1 MKILKFLDKE
11 VNGLHQAAF
20 FLAFASIGAK
30 VLAVLRDRLLASSFG
45 AGEML
50 DVYYASFRVPDI
62 IYVFTL
68 FIVSTTALIPIFLGK
83 KDKKGEARVFIN
95 SIFTVFFIAIIILL
109 AFSYFLIPFVVD
121 VIAPGFSEEN
131 TNTLIDLSRVLLL
144 SPLFLGISNLVSS
157 VIQSYRRFL
166 AYALS
171 GVVYN
176 AGIIVGV
183 VFLYPKM
190 GILGVA
196 WGVVFGALFHFLIQ
210 VPSIIQLG
218 YFPVFSF
225 SFLRKE
231 ILFDIK
237 RVIKLSFPRTLGLT
251 LNQLVLVVITSLA
264 SFLAAGSIAIFNLAS
279 NLQAIPLG
287 VIALSYS
294 VAAFPSLAKSFLR
307 KDIKKFVSSVVSSL
321 RHILFWLL
329 PASVLFIV
337 LRAQVVRV
345 VLGAGEFSW
354 ADTRLTAAALA
365 LFAVSLFAQGLIL
378 LLVRAFYASGETKIP
393 LFVNI
398 FSSLIIVIFSFG
410 LVYIFKS
417 FVFVQTFFDRMLRVE
432 DVSGTTILALALA
445 FSLGTIINFLILFLF
460 FEKKFGNI
468 LPHIKKSVCQILFV
482 SILIGIVA
490 YLGLI
495 VFDDFFN
502 LDTFWG
508 IFLQGL
514 LSGII
519 AIACGF
525 ILLKILK
532 NKEFEEISESLKKK
546 FFSKPASGP
555 EVEDLL

>member
-1 MKILKFLDKE
+1 M
-11 VNGLHQAAF
+11 
-20 FLAFASIGAK
+20 
-30 VLAVLRDRLLASSFG
+30 
-45 AGEML
+45 
-50 DVYYASFRVPDI
+50 
-62 IYVFTL
+62 
-68 FIVSTTALIPIFLGK
+68 
-83 KDKKGEARVFIN
+83 
-95 SIFTVFFIAIIILL
+95 
-109 AFSYFLIPFVVD
+109 
-121 VIAPGFSEEN
+121 
-131 TNTLIDLSRVLLL
+131 

-354 ADTRLTAAALA
+354 ADTRLSAAALA